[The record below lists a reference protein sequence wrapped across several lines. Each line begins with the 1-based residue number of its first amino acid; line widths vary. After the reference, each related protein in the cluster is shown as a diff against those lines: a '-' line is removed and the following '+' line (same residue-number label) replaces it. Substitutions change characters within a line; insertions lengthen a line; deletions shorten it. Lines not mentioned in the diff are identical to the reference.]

1 MICCSFWHLHDFLL
15 YMVESSCELASFE
28 QLQHLNGL
36 LVPFIRDQCDRQGYE
51 HGSSACQSLLIVPL
65 MFTIIFVLLIVAFCC
80 CSCVSFQQ
88 MLRLRRNYRRVIGL
102 VPTTNGPGGSGLALE
117 ASAPEMETKRKLSR
131 TSDQI

>member
-1 MICCSFWHLHDFLL
+1 MICCSFWHFHDFLL
-15 YMVESSCELASFE
+15 YMVESSCELASLE

-36 LVPFIRDQCDRQGYE
+36 LVPFIREQCDRQGYE

-65 MFTIIFVLLIVAFCC
+65 MFTILFVLLIIAFCC

-88 MLRLRRNYRRVIGL
+88 MLRLRRNYRRVVGM
-102 VPTTNGPGGSGLALE
+102 VATNGVASGSGLTIE
-117 ASAPEMETKRKLSR
+117 PTAPEMETKRKLSR